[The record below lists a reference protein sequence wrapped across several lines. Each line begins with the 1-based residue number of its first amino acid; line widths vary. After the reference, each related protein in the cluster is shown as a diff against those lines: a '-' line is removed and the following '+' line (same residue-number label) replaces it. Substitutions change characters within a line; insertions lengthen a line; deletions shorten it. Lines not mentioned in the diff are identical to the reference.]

1 MCLVRV
7 AVGSTLSSSM
17 RRQVV
22 FASAAGALSL
32 ALAALAQQTA
42 KPRRVGVLSA
52 RRRPPSLDADYYGAF
67 PRRLNELGYVEGTNL
82 HIEWRFADGEYQRLP
97 ELAAQLVKL
106 NVDVILALGPPAT
119 LAAQQATATIPIVFV
134 VSADPVASGIV
145 KSLARPGGNTTGLSN
160 LGVDLSP
167 KHLELLLTIAP
178 DVSRVALLINPANP
192 AHRAMLKELETAIQ
206 ASRVELLPISAQ
218 RLADIQGA
226 FSSME
231 LQKVARSSWRSTPS
245 SSRRYASSRRRPRDA
260 ACPPSSPSEKPQS
273 ERAVGT
279 AYGADFQRERSK
291 RRDRCPTIL
300 SDGGAAPRSIRAS
313 TMCTRFGDRSLD
325 DFLGAHSQRRGDTQ
339 PERSRG
345 AAVDDELEHHRL
357 LDRQVARSGAL
368 QDPVD
373 VLGSAL
379 IDGDLVLSVAHEA
392 ADRCG
397 GANRA
402 APRASPSNARPR
414 PTSARRACRTPP
426 AGSGKGSCRRSSWRQ
441 RRRRQ
446 GRERSWS
453 RSFCGSNR
461 HVGLRPSCWTSGTC
475 HGQR

>member
-1 MCLVRV
+1 
-7 AVGSTLSSSM
+7 M

-231 LQKVARSSWRSTPS
+231 LQKVGAVIVALDPFFIQEVRQLATEATRRRLPSIFAFREAAEVGGLMSYGQNQVAIYQARCRVRRPDPEGRPTGRPACRAARDARARHQRPNRENARAGYPRDVANARRESHRVIDRGSSCT
-245 SSRRYASSRRRPRDA
+245 SSRP
-260 ACPPSSPSEKPQS
+260 
-273 ERAVGT
+273 
-279 AYGADFQRERSK
+279 
-291 RRDRCPTIL
+291 L
-300 SDGGAAPRSIRAS
+300 
-313 TMCTRFGDRSLD
+313 
-325 DFLGAHSQRRGDTQ
+325 
-339 PERSRG
+339 
-345 AAVDDELEHHRL
+345 
-357 LDRQVARSGAL
+357 
-368 QDPVD
+368 
-373 VLGSAL
+373 
-379 IDGDLVLSVAHEA
+379 
-392 ADRCG
+392 
-397 GANRA
+397 
-402 APRASPSNARPR
+402 
-414 PTSARRACRTPP
+414 
-426 AGSGKGSCRRSSWRQ
+426 
-441 RRRRQ
+441 
-446 GRERSWS
+446 
-453 RSFCGSNR
+453 
-461 HVGLRPSCWTSGTC
+461 
-475 HGQR
+475 